1 MSVISKIKTAN
12 VVFVLLMI
20 SLGVVGYLAF
30 RDVFRTPEE
39 QLAYG
44 IEMLDKKQYG
54 AAERALSKATD
65 GTSKETVIQAA
76 WRLGNLYRIGADG
89 FPVNGPKAEMFLE
102 KAASLG
108 YAPAQY
114 ELALMYDVGDKI
126 PENRQKAVGWMNYA
140 AQAGLPEALYGLG
153 VWAERGYM
161 GTPDMGKVITLY
173 EAAATKGHINAMKSL
188 IVLYGDG
195 FGGFP
200 HNLERS
206 AYWLNELNKKAEEQ
220 KK

>member
-1 MSVISKIKTAN
+1 MAVLSKIKPAN
-12 VVFVLLMI
+12 VVFVLLII
-20 SLGVVGYLAF
+20 SLVVVGGLAF

-54 AAERALSKATD
+54 VAERALAKATNAE
-65 GTSKETVIQAA
+65 TKETVIQAA
-76 WRLGNLYRIGADG
+76 WRLGNLYRVGADG
-89 FPVNGPKAEMFLE
+89 FPFNGPKAELFLE

-126 PENRQKAVGWMNYA
+126 PENRQKAIGWMNYA
-140 AQAGLPEALYGLG
+140 AQAGLPEALYGLA

-161 GTPDMGKVITLY
+161 GEPDMNKVVTLY
-173 EAAATKGHINAMKSL
+173 EQAAQKGHINAMKSL
-188 IVLYGDG
+188 VVLYGDG